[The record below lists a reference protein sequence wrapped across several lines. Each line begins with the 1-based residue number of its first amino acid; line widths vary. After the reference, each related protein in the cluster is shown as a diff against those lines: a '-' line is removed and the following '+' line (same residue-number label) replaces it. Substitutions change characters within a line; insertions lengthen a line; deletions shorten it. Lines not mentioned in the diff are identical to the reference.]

1 MNRNFGIAAMSALSL
16 VAVGCNRNDQDGDK
30 GDTPAATAAAPVS
43 EAEANKAADAMVAA
57 WQAQDA
63 AGIKALY
70 ASDVVAFDFASP
82 ALTTDRAAF
91 DKNQDVFAASKIDK
105 ITQVE
110 RHIQI
115 PDADDFIVSG
125 TWDDHSAI
133 PANNGRFRCT
143 DVFHKQ
149 ADGKWLIINEHCSAA
164 PKAPAA

>member
-1 MNRNFGIAAMSALSL
+1 MNRNFAIAAISALSL
-16 VAVGCNRNDQDGDK
+16 LAVACNRGDQDGDK
-30 GDTPAATAAAPVS
+30 GGTPAATAAAPVS
-43 EAEANKAADAMVAA
+43 EAEAAKAADDMVGA
-57 WQAQDA
+57 WQSQDA
-63 AGIKALY
+63 ARIKALY
-70 ASDVVAFDFASP
+70 SSDVVAFDFASP

-110 RHIQI
+110 RKIQI

-125 TWDDHSAI
+125 AWDDHSTI
-133 PANNGRFRCT
+133 QANNGRFRCT

-149 ADGKWLIINEHCSAA
+149 ADGKWLIINEHCSAE